1 MKKIILLLIP
11 LLLLCGCQSKND
23 ELFTKQENKVK
34 EELKDIN
41 KINQDTVKEKYLF
54 LKENYENYDKSK
66 KVDYIYSA
74 KFIQTIGA
82 KVSNDM
88 TKMAD
93 QMLIYIKKP
102 DKDNFEKLDIIFKNV
117 IPKEDKLVKDIY
129 NSYVVENLVKEV
141 IKNKT
146 EQVAADLK
154 DKNQLTTKNLKA
166 GINYIKKNIENPFK
180 NEEVLNNLVY
190 YSMFFNGVKKS
201 GNVQKLGMRTL
212 DYLKTLDDSK
222 YQDVI
227 SLLSKMNVDKDV
239 KKALGK

>member
-23 ELFTKQENKVK
+23 ELFMKQEDKVK
-34 EELKDIN
+34 EELSDI
-41 KINQDTVKEKYLF
+41 KKVNQETVKNKYLF

-66 KVDYIYSA
+66 KEEYIYNA
-74 KFIQTIGA
+74 KYIQTVGS

-93 QMLIYIKKP
+93 LMLIYIKKP
-102 DKDNFEKLDIIFKNV
+102 NNENFEKLDIVFKNV
-117 IPKEDKLVKDIY
+117 IPNEDKLVKDIY

-141 IKNKT
+141 IKAKT
-146 EQVAADLK
+146 EQVTTDLK

-180 NEEVLNNLVY
+180 NEEVLNNMVY
-190 YSMFFNGVKKS
+190 YSMFFNGIKKS
-201 GNVQKLGMRTL
+201 GNVKKLGTRTL
-212 DYLKTLDDSK
+212 DYLKSLDDGK
-222 YQDVI
+222 YQDVV
-227 SLLSKMNVDKDV
+227 SLLSKMNIDKDV